1 LLEHAQIPVSPY
13 KVLSKQEFQ
22 HGHFSPQKIIDDF
35 DLPLFI
41 KEPHGGSSVGVT
53 KIHRPDQFYPTLQK
67 LFQHEQHALIE
78 QTMKG
83 REIECSILTKF
94 QDQSLQWMASLP
106 GEILPQREFYDY
118 IAKYIEDTTRLDVP
132 ADLPKELIK
141 QIQNISIKAAKTV
154 GCYGMARVDC
164 FLENNN
170 IFVNEINTIPGFTS
184 ISMYP
189 SLWKVSGIETSQL
202 IDNLIQA
209 ALYRKESQP

>member
-1 LLEHAQIPVSPY
+1 
-13 KVLSKQEFQ
+13 
-22 HGHFSPQKIIDDF
+22 
-35 DLPLFI
+35 
-41 KEPHGGSSVGVT
+41 
-53 KIHRPDQFYPTLQK
+53 
-67 LFQHEQHALIE
+67 
-78 QTMKG
+78 
-83 REIECSILTKF
+83 
-94 QDQSLQWMASLP
+94 MASLP